1 MLKLRWVKPLP
12 AKRSNCK
19 RRRFSRVLHFHKVL
33 RKRNIACCSLLGTA
47 VDLAP
52 KDRPKALI
60 QAVVERRRRNP
71 KRGCPRI
78 AQSIALAFGV
88 EIDRE
93 VVRRILQVHYQPDSG
108 ASGPSWLTFLGHA
121 QDSLS
126 SCDLFRCE
134 SATLRAHWV
143 LVVMD

>member
-1 MLKLRWVKPLP
+1 M
-12 AKRSNCK
+12 
-19 RRRFSRVLHFHKVL
+19 LHFHKVL

-52 KDRPKALI
+52 SDRPKHSS
-60 QAVVERRRRNP
+60 QPWRRGNGGIP

-78 AQSIALAFGV
+78 AQPIALAFGV

-126 SCDLFRCE
+126 SCDLFRCA
-134 SATLRAHWV
+134 SATLRTH
-143 LVVMD
+143 